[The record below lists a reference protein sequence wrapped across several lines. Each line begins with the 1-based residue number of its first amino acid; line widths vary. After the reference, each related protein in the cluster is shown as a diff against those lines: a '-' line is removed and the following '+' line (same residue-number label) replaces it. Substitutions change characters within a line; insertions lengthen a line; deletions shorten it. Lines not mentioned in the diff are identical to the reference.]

1 VTDPI
6 FLTVDD
12 VEDIHAESLCRFGG
26 GDGVRSRAQLE
37 SAVGTPQ
44 IGFGGVYLH
53 TTLFDMAA
61 AYA

>member
-12 VEDIHAESLCRFGG
+12 VEDIHVESLCRFGG